1 MLNVRKNYF
10 CSFQEL
16 SNVNLSDLS
25 FYFCIKYIINL
36 QNIVKFV
43 QCPLK
48 NVKRTHTHTHT
59 HTHHWIKSPSVIAIL
74 TKINAEFLDRHHYFN
89 FYIKIQLMCLPL
101 SNYGWLNQG
110 LISYIKKKKKKKFSL
125 FSPPLCS
132 YNMWVLFWNVR
143 KSIFKRFENRLENK
157 FSMPDK
163 RYFLETIFMIR
174 KLIEMIEITNLKS
187 KNYTSIQNQCYK

>member
-43 QCPLK
+43 QCTLK
-48 NVKRTHTHTHT
+48 NVKRSHTHTHTRTHT

-110 LISYIKKKKKKKFSL
+110 LISYIQKKKILIIFLS
-125 FSPPLCS
+125 FVFIQYVS
-132 YNMWVLFWNVR
+132 MVLKCQEKHFQEVW
-143 KSIFKRFENRLENK
+143 KPTWKQI
-157 FSMPDK
+157 
-163 RYFLETIFMIR
+163 
-174 KLIEMIEITNLKS
+174 
-187 KNYTSIQNQCYK
+187 

>member
-25 FYFCIKYIINL
+25 SYFCIKYIINL

-59 HTHHWIKSPSVIAIL
+59 HTHHWIKSPSVIVIL

-89 FYIKIQLMCLPL
+89 FYIKIQLMSLPL

-110 LISYIKKKKKKKFSL
+110 LISYIKKKKKKNSH
-125 FSPPLCS
+125 
-132 YNMWVLFWNVR
+132 
-143 KSIFKRFENRLENK
+143 
-157 FSMPDK
+157 
-163 RYFLETIFMIR
+163 YFLLLCVHTICEYCF
-174 KLIEMIEITNLKS
+174 EMLGKAFSRGLKTGLKTNLVCL
-187 KNYTSIQNQCYK
+187 TSDTS